1 MMSPYK
7 LSGFFVFLTALAIQ
21 AGANTSSP
29 PTEDQPVLD
38 EYGGLL
44 SIKSGETGFFRLEK
58 LRGRWWFITPKGH
71 PFLSI
76 GVNHVD
82 YKEDDSDRFV
92 RFVVRYLQD
101 WGFNTIGWSQEL
113 MGRDGNGHL
122 IHSAG
127 WGPRQYRTAQMPYVH
142 LIRFTDIE
150 WYVEPDFPDVFSDQF
165 VERCDSLAK
174 QICLE
179 LRNDPFLIG
188 YFYSDAPNWPLWA
201 KRLGAS
207 KLKLVAERYYRVIHD
222 AIRRYDSNHLILGD
236 RYKADR
242 VFPEADSKIHGMP
255 DEVLDAMK
263 ETVDVLSIEYYRPGD
278 WFEQDLEEWHQLTG
292 KPILLADSAF
302 LAPTDVLKISP
313 SSPIYVSNQ
322 AERGLA
328 YLKFARR
335 VFSKP
340 QVVGWHWCAFGRS
353 KGRNSGLLD
362 GEDKPYQECV
372 KTMREFNKKELYTV
386 ALKAPNRA
394 YEEKSEVSTAR
405 LDPDNQRDR
414 YGGTTVVK
422 AESTGFFRAIELNG
436 RWWLITPDGQGF
448 ISMGMNHLDL
458 SALKYPDN
466 LHIFKDRYGGDTDRF
481 IQEGIAKSLKE
492 WGFNTIGW
500 SQELVGG
507 RWTDPKSILRHSP
520 EWSYH
525 QFQTAGLPYVY
536 NFQFSEIESFN
547 RNPNYPDVFSEEFA
561 EWVDYLART
570 ICVDMADE
578 SLLLGYADVPVPAIT
593 ANRPGSWAEGL
604 DLEKVED
611 RAKLEKIIRQYF
623 KVTIEAIRRYDR
635 NHLIFGPRFDRPSG
649 TPDWIIE
656 VAGEYFDVLLCNRFI
671 TSEIVEKD
679 LARWHK
685 LSGRPILISDQGY
698 LASTD
703 LLKVGP
709 KAPSYVPNQRAR
721 GEAYQRFAEQVI
733 KLPYIVG
740 VHWCGFLEN
749 RVRKSGIK
757 NYLDE
762 PYWDCVNAMKEF
774 NRNCLY
780 STALSD

>member
-1 MMSPYK
+1 MSLYK
-7 LSGFFVFLTALAIQ
+7 FFGFLIFLTALALQ
-21 AGANTSSP
+21 AGANTTSLP
-29 PTEDQPVLD
+29 IQDQPILD

-44 SIKSGETGFFRLEK
+44 SIKSEQTGFFRLEK
-58 LRGRWWFITPKGH
+58 LCGRWWFITPKGH
-71 PFLSI
+71 PFLSV

-82 YKEDDSDRFV
+82 YKEDDSDLFV
-92 RFVVRYLQD
+92 SFVVQYLRD

-113 MGRDGNGHL
+113 IGRDGNGHL
-122 IHSAG
+122 LHSTG
-127 WGPRQYRTAQMPYVH
+127 WGPRQYSTARMPYVH

-150 WYVEPDFPDVFSDQF
+150 WYVEPNFPDVFGDQF
-165 VERCDSLAK
+165 VERCDRLAK
-174 QICLE
+174 EVCLE

-188 YFYSDAPNWPLWA
+188 YFYSDAPNWRLWA
-201 KRLGAS
+201 KRLGVS
-207 KLKLVAERYYRVIHD
+207 KLKTVSERYYRVIHD

-242 VFPEADSKIHGMP
+242 VFPEAESKIHGLP
-255 DEVLDAMK
+255 DVVLDAMK

-278 WFEQDLEEWHQLTG
+278 WFEQDLEEWYQLTG

-372 KTMREFNKKELYTV
+372 KTMCEFNKKELYAF
-386 ALKAPNRA
+386 ALKALSRA
-394 YEEKSEVSTAR
+394 CEEKSEALTTR

-414 YGGTTVVK
+414 YGGTTATK
-422 AESTGFFRAIELNG
+422 TESTGFFHVAELNG
-436 RWWLITPDGQGF
+436 RWWLVTPCGHGF
-448 ISMGMNHLDL
+448 ISIGMNHLDL

-466 LHIFKDRYGGDTDRF
+466 LHIFKDRYGGNTDRF
-481 IQEGIAKSLKE
+481 IREGIAEPLKE

-507 RWTDPKSILRHSP
+507 RWADPKSILRHSP

-525 QFQTAGLPYVY
+525 QFQTAGLPYIY

-547 RNPNYPDVFSEEFA
+547 RNPKYPDVFSEDFT
-561 EWVDYLART
+561 EWVDYLARSV
-570 ICVDMADE
+570 CVDMSDE
-578 SLLLGYADVPVPAIT
+578 SLLLGYADVPVPAVTID
-593 ANRPGSWAEGL
+593 RPGSWAEGL
-604 DLEKVED
+604 DLEKLED

-623 KVTIEAIRRYDR
+623 KVTTEAIRRYDR
-635 NHLIFGPRFDRPSG
+635 KHLIFGPRFDGPAG

-656 VAGEYFDVLLCNRFI
+656 IAGEYFDVLLCNRFLS
-671 TSEIVEKD
+671 SEIVEKD

-685 LSGRPILISDQGY
+685 LSRRPILISDQGY
-698 LASTD
+698 LASTE

-709 KAPSYVPNQRAR
+709 KVPSYVVNQRAR
-721 GEAYQRFAEQVI
+721 GEAYQRFAEHAI

-757 NYLDE
+757 NYLNE
-762 PYWDCVNAMKEF
+762 PYWDCINAMKEF
-774 NRNCLY
+774 NRNHLY
-780 STALSD
+780 STALRSD